1 MATKA
6 GGTAASEWTIGDLLD
21 KGSASGVSLATNA
34 TTQQDIVVAGDN
46 ELTVNASMT
55 GSAAGDLAITVVPF
69 AADGVTP
76 LSNLTLPPMY
86 ASTPVFASGTVQQT
100 ATYDVSG
107 YQKVR
112 VIVQNKNAGTQTL
125 TWSWQLAP
133 N

>member
-1 MATKA
+1 MPTKA
-6 GGTAASEWTIGDLLD
+6 GGTAASEWQIGDLLD

-76 LSNLTLPPMY
+76 LSNLTLSPMY
-86 ASTPVFASGTVQQT
+86 PSTAVAGGGNVQQT